1 MRRIVSM
8 IAVATALVATVGG
21 AVIVWRRNPRVG
33 SAFVNSIVN
42 PRLLTHGLAG
52 GAKSEI
58 GTLEHVGRTSGVHR
72 LTPVHPEPTP
82 EGFRIMV
89 PLGPHSQWA
98 RNVLAAG
105 HCRLQ
110 LHDVVYELDEPAM
123 IPAAEV
129 HDLPSAVRGAMA
141 ALGFEYLTLRRF
153 RSSPGT
159 FEQEDAAATVLD
171 LPSPAEESAEDFV
184 RELASSTK
192 VMAI

>member
-8 IAVATALVATVGG
+8 IAVATALGATVGG
-21 AVIVWRRNPRVG
+21 AVVVWRRNPRVG
-33 SAFVNSIVN
+33 SAFVNSVVN
-42 PRLLTHGLAG
+42 PSLLRRGLAG

-58 GTLEHVGRTSGVHR
+58 GTLEHMGRTSGVRR
-72 LTPVHPEPTP
+72 LTPVHPERTP

-110 LHDVVYELDEPAM
+110 LHEVIYELDEPAM
-123 IPAAEV
+123 IAASEV

-141 ALGFEYLTLRRF
+141 ALGFEYLTLRTF
-153 RSSPGT
+153 NSGPGT
-159 FEQEDAAATVLD
+159 FEQEGLAAPVLD
-171 LPSPAEESAEDFV
+171 RPRTAEGSAEDLV
-184 RELASSTK
+184 RELATST
-192 VMAI
+192 